1 MCEWV
6 SSQPSWVVS
15 SSGVSIHTFHGNFF
29 VRSPDLVSLP
39 NVSPDSGF
47 SMQLDIED
55 SLTDSNMA
63 VFQSALLYTNSKGK
77 LVSYI
82 WDRKNPGNKM
92 VLSWSIHLPFRQ
104 DRVVQNSNIMESL
117 KFLDITVDFKFSSGE
132 RRIRVHTLGLP
143 ITNKLADLYAT
154 ADVQAVATLLTKMG
168 QCFNVWIVVRFVW
181 AVFELLW
188 KVITR
193 FRFAT
198 PRDWLKNLVPVF
210 RPMRSEI
217 KANLTL
223 YARFSRSLS
232 KFKVIAMSSD
242 WFIAL
247 FARLVIGRCS
257 YFAIGFSTVIWKP
270 LSCQALRRADYVIPE
285 FHTFLHQGWSGSDM
299 DNVALF

>member
-1 MCEWV
+1 
-6 SSQPSWVVS
+6 
-15 SSGVSIHTFHGNFF
+15 
-29 VRSPDLVSLP
+29 
-39 NVSPDSGF
+39 
-47 SMQLDIED
+47 
-55 SLTDSNMA
+55 
-63 VFQSALLYTNSKGK
+63 
-77 LVSYI
+77 
-82 WDRKNPGNKM
+82 
-92 VLSWSIHLPFRQ
+92 
-104 DRVVQNSNIMESL
+104 MESL

-168 QCFNVWIVVRFVW
+168 QCFIVWIVVRFEVW
-181 AVFELLW
+181 AVFELLS

-198 PRDWLKNLVPVF
+198 LSDWLKNLVPVF
-210 RPMRSEI
+210 RPMRSEF

-270 LSCQALRRADYVIPE
+270 LSCQALRRAADYVIPE
-285 FHTFLHQGWSGSDM
+285 FHRFLHQGWSGSDM

>member
-1 MCEWV
+1 
-6 SSQPSWVVS
+6 
-15 SSGVSIHTFHGNFF
+15 
-29 VRSPDLVSLP
+29 
-39 NVSPDSGF
+39 
-47 SMQLDIED
+47 
-55 SLTDSNMA
+55 
-63 VFQSALLYTNSKGK
+63 
-77 LVSYI
+77 
-82 WDRKNPGNKM
+82 
-92 VLSWSIHLPFRQ
+92 
-104 DRVVQNSNIMESL
+104 MESL

-168 QCFNVWIVVRFVW
+168 QCFNVWIVIRDEVW
-181 AVFELLW
+181 AVFELLS
-188 KVITR
+188 KVMTR

-198 PRDWLKNLVPVF
+198 LSDWLKNLAPVF
-210 RPMRSEI
+210 QPMRSET

-232 KFKVIAMSSD
+232 KFKVIIATSSD

-257 YFAIGFSTVIWKP
+257 YFATGFSTVIWKQ

-285 FHTFLHQGWSGSDM
+285 FHRFLHWSDM
-299 DNVALF
+299 TLTWTTWHYFNKKLFSWFHWER